1 MRGAAAEQA
10 CQLLEHEKGEDGY
23 YGCCCGDAKQYSERA
38 REAASG
44 IPKRVKA
51 VCPVDSS
58 SNDQKNAAQN
68 AEYTAKNNLKFSA
81 SFSQN
86 AEYTAKNNLKF
97 SASFSGRILCFRHII
112 NPMLVYFATPF
123 YQILFTV
130 YSPDRKKPHIG
141 M

>member
-1 MRGAAAEQA
+1 MTGRSGHLCCAAAEQA

-38 REAASG
+38 RESASG

-58 SNDQKNAAQN
+58 SNDQKNAA
-68 AEYTAKNNLKFSA
+68 
-81 SFSQN
+81 QN